1 MDQELKDRIIGLTQS
16 NHVVLFMKGN
26 KMFPQCG
33 FSAHVVGMLKQLE
46 VDFDAHNILA
56 DSELRQGLKDISE
69 WPTYPQLY
77 VDGKLVGGADII
89 NALFESGELEQLVKP
104 QGASEPA

>member
-1 MDQELKDRIIGLTQS
+1 MDQELKDRIVGLTKS
-16 NHVVLFMKGN
+16 NRIVLFMKGN

-46 VDFDAHNILA
+46 VEFDAHNILA
-56 DSELRQGLKDISE
+56 DPELRQGLKEISQ

-77 VDGKLVGGADII
+77 VEGQLVGGADIV
-89 NALFESGELEQLVKP
+89 NELFETGELEKLLKQE
-104 QGASEPA
+104 S